1 MKQIEIGVCVP
12 GNRTDVWLE
21 PLVNAGYECV
31 ALNFHMSLDDVDL
44 RKLADRVMPFLREK
58 GVRVATIGFYC
69 NPIESAEHRRILG
82 EVLDAAPLFG
92 APMVSTFAG
101 AYEGESVEKAVPK
114 FGEVFRELAKH
125 AKDNGLKLVIEN
137 CPMGGNWQRATCN
150 IGFHPKAWEMMFHEV
165 PDENIGLEWEPGH
178 QSIQLIDPV
187 AQLREWIGTGRIL
200 HMHGKDCTTDWD
212 KVRRGGVFGAAEYAQ
227 QRTPGFGDTDW
238 RQIFSILRAG
248 GYESDICV
256 EGFHDPVYRGEWEMT
271 GLTHALR
278 YLNWC
283 RGGNFVAGPETV

>member
-31 ALNFHMSLDDVDL
+31 ALNFHMSLDGVDL

-69 NPIESAEHRRILG
+69 NPIENAEHRRILG

-101 AYEGESVEKAVPK
+101 AYEGESVEKAIPK

-178 QSIQLIDPV
+178 QSIQLISGCTASRMD
-187 AQLREWIGTGRIL
+187 WHGTDSAYAWKGL
-200 HMHGKDCTTDWD
+200 HHRLG
-212 KVRRGGVFGAAEYAQ
+212 
-227 QRTPGFGDTDW
+227 
-238 RQIFSILRAG
+238 
-248 GYESDICV
+248 
-256 EGFHDPVYRGEWEMT
+256 
-271 GLTHALR
+271 
-278 YLNWC
+278 
-283 RGGNFVAGPETV
+283 